1 MSGSILSYSPG
12 SKTFVP
18 RGPDGKYTA
27 RGPARLGQQ
36 GIIENRPQAPPGPK
50 VLTQKPAS
58 NRP

>member
-27 RGPARLGQQ
+27 KGPVKINQQ
-36 GIIENRPQAPPGPK
+36 GIIENKPQAPPG
-50 VLTQKPAS
+50 LTILSQKPAS
-58 NRP
+58 RP

>member
-27 RGPARLGQQ
+27 KGPVKINQQ
-36 GIIENRPQAPPGPK
+36 GIIENKPKAPPGVT

-58 NRP
+58 RQ